1 MNTEDLRALAERAET
16 VTGRQ
21 GARLAEVHGRI
32 QTARRRRGAAA
43 AAGSA
48 VVVLALVVGVT
59 LLADTREQADGPIHR
74 PTPIAT
80 TPTET
85 VEIPAG
91 QVTVTP
97 DIRPGDARG
106 WKTVGSR
113 TNTQPGRQ
121 GATELSMT
129 VARYFGA
136 GGDGTYIG
144 WFCHATPDTWY
155 AYGYGDGGGG
165 VGYCSPDDPVSP
177 PPPDRDLGPSTFQ
190 FLPEPLPVRMYVFK
204 PTKAQKQCLKRYST
218 GDCKIRP
225 AASTDAT
232 FGFAIHEHRATRP
245 VLHLGKDLGFEV
257 GHLEDPLDFAAL
269 VIQGGQE
276 YLLEEAVVPAP
287 GANRLVVRLD
297 ASDRER
303 LIGVFS
309 VANKRSAAC
318 GDRYQKEHP
327 FPGSKNGGERALAEA
342 AAEFC
347 NVEYSLKVDDNVA
360 PVSPDFPNL
369 GGDLWMNAPAG
380 ARQVT
385 VDVARGDP
393 RNARL
398 AIVIWTARH

>member
-1 MNTEDLRALAERAET
+1 VNTEDLRALAERAET

-48 VVVLALVVGVT
+48 AVVLALVVGVT
-59 LLADTREQADGPIHR
+59 LLADAREQADRPIHR

-113 TNTQPGRQ
+113 TNTQPGRV
-121 GATELSMT
+121 GVTELSMT
-129 VARYFGA
+129 VRKYFGD

-144 WFCHATPDTWY
+144 WFCHASPDTGY
-155 AYGYGDGGGG
+155 AYSYGDGAGG
-165 VGYCSPDDPVSP
+165 VGYCSLNDPLSP
-177 PPPDRDLGPSTFQ
+177 PPPARDLGPSTFQ
-190 FLPEPLPVRMYVFK
+190 FLPESLPVRMYVFK
-204 PTKAQKQCLKRYST
+204 ATKAQKECLKRNSP
-218 GDCKIRP
+218 GECHVRRP
-225 AASTDAT
+225 ASTDAT
-232 FGFAIHEHRATRP
+232 FGFAIHEHRATRA

-309 VANKRSAAC
+309 VANKRSEAC
-318 GDRYQKEHP
+318 GDRYQKEHRL
-327 FPGSKNGGERALAEA
+327 PGSKNGAAERALAEA
-342 AAEFC
+342 AAKFC
-347 NVEYSLKVDDNVA
+347 NVEYSLKVDDNLA
-360 PVSPDFPNL
+360 PVSADFSEFGEP
-369 GGDLWMNAPAG
+369 WMNASAG

-393 RNARL
+393 RNERL
-398 AIVIWTARH
+398 AVVIWKARP

>member
-48 VVVLALVVGVT
+48 AVVLALVVGVT
-59 LLADTREQADGPIHR
+59 LLADTREQADRPIHR

-97 DIRPGDARG
+97 DIRPGDVRG
-106 WKTVGSR
+106 WKTLGSR

-129 VARYFGA
+129 VRKYFGD

-155 AYGYGDGGGG
+155 GYAYGDGGGG
-165 VGYCSPDDPVSP
+165 VGYCSLNDPVSP

-190 FLPEPLPVRMYVFK
+190 FLPEPLPVQMFVFK
-204 PTKAQKQCLKRYST
+204 PTKAQKKCLT
-218 GDCKIRP
+218 TDGDCKIRP
-225 AASTDAT
+225 AASTDAI
-232 FGFAIHEHRATRP
+232 FGFAIHEHRTTRS

-269 VIQGGQE
+269 VIQGGHE
-276 YLLEEAVVPAP
+276 YLIEEAVVPAP
-287 GANRLVVRLD
+287 GAHRLVVRLD
-297 ASDRER
+297 ASDQQR
-303 LIGVFS
+303 LVGVFS
-309 VANKRSAAC
+309 AGNKRGEAC
-318 GDRYQKEHP
+318 KVRYENEHP
-327 FPGSKNGGERALAEA
+327 LPTSGDSPERALADA
-342 AAEFC
+342 AGKFC
-347 NVEYSLKVDDNVA
+347 DPTYSLKVDDNGA
-360 PVSPDFPNL
+360 PLSLPDFSYV
-369 GGDLWMNAPAG
+369 GDGPWMHAPAG

-385 VDVARGDP
+385 VDVAGGDP

-398 AIVIWTARH
+398 AIVIWKARP